1 MKAIINFKLM
11 KLNRIELK
19 LLLLLGLVATFTN
32 AQELTLKQAYD
43 VMLSNNGE
51 AKASG
56 FEVKAME
63 EEHKATKGLRL
74 PTVGV
79 SGTYFHLD
87 EDIAVDLNSQRN
99 MIGGLLSISD
109 PAAVLG
115 DWNLTLQEKNL
126 GFATADVAMPIFAGG
141 KINAA
146 NKASEIKLDL
156 SEIHHKIKEDE
167 LTINLINYFFKLKLA
182 KEAVQLRQEVYDV
195 ILLHNNQATKF
206 FENGMIPEV
215 ETLNAKVALS
225 NANRELLAAKKDV
238 ALATT
243 VIQNLIGINTIES
256 FSSKFNEPTIVKP
269 LKEFQD
275 EMITENMLLKTIE
288 KNHELAEVGV
298 KAEKSDYFP
307 KVGVFG
313 KYVLWSDNIPLVDD
327 TKWFVGVGVDWELF
341 NGFQREHKIKASK
354 YKIAQVEEIDK
365 QARLNVT
372 TYTEKLYS
380 TMQKELEQYE
390 SLNADEILA
399 EKLKFMRTR
408 AFEEGTGTSLE
419 VVDANLKLS
428 EIQLHKIKALYMY
441 NITYG
446 ELMVLTGK
454 TASFLNQ
461 N

>member
-1 MKAIINFKLM
+1 MKTIINFSSIKLTN
-11 KLNRIELK
+11 KPIK
-19 LLLLLGLVATFTN
+19 LLLLLGFITTVTN
-32 AQELTLKQAYD
+32 AQDLTLKEAYNL
-43 VMLSNNGE
+43 MLSNNGE
-51 AKASG
+51 AKASS
-56 FEVKAME
+56 FELKAME

-79 SGTYFHLD
+79 SGTYLHLD
-87 EDIAVDLNSQRN
+87 EDIAVDLNAQRN
-99 MIGGLLSISD
+99 MVGGLLSIPN

-115 DWNLTLQEKNL
+115 DWNFTLQEKNL
-126 GFATADVAMPIFAGG
+126 GFATADFSMPIFAGG

-146 NKASEIKLDL
+146 SKASEIKLEL
-156 SEIHHKIKEDE
+156 TETKHQIKENE

-182 KEAVQLRQEVYDV
+182 KEAVQLRQEVYNV

-206 FENGMIPEV
+206 FENGLIPEV

-225 NANRELLAAKKDV
+225 NAKRELLAAKKDE
-238 ALATT
+238 ALAITA
-243 VIQNLIGINTIES
+243 VQNLIGLNSIEGIATT
-256 FSSKFNEPTIVKP
+256 FKEPTIVKP

-275 EMITENMLLKTIE
+275 DMLTENNQLKTIE

-298 KAEKSDYFP
+298 KVENSDYFP
-307 KVGVFG
+307 KVGVMG
-313 KYVLWSDNIPLVDD
+313 KYVLWKDNLPLVD
-327 TKWFVGVGVDWELF
+327 TKWFVGVGVEWELF

-354 YKIAQVEEIDK
+354 YKIEQVEEFDK
-365 QARLNVT
+365 QARLNLT
-372 TYTEKLYS
+372 TYTEKLYN

-390 SLNADEILA
+390 SLNADEALA
-399 EKLKFMRTR
+399 KKLKFMRTR

-419 VVDANLKLS
+419 VVDATLKLS
-428 EIQLHKIKALYMY
+428 EIQLHKIKALFEY
-441 NITYG
+441 NVAYG

>member
-1 MKAIINFKLM
+1 MKPITNFKSM
-11 KLNRIELK
+11 KLSKIKLK
-19 LLLLLGLVATFTN
+19 LLFLLVLITTFTN

-43 VMLSNNGE
+43 VMLSKNGE
-51 AKASG
+51 AKASN

-74 PTVGV
+74 PTVSL
-79 SGTYFHLD
+79 SGTYLHLD
-87 EDIAVDLNSQRN
+87 EDIAVDLNNQRN
-99 MIGGLLSISD
+99 MIGGLLSIPD
-109 PAAVLG
+109 PASVLG

-126 GFATADVAMPIFAGG
+126 GFATANVSMPIFAGG

-156 SEIHHKIKEDE
+156 SEIHHKVKEDE

-182 KEAVQLRQEVYDV
+182 KEAVQLRKEVYDV

-206 FENGMIPEV
+206 FENGLIPEV

-238 ALATT
+238 DLATT
-243 VIQNLIGINTIES
+243 AVQNLIGINTIEG

-275 EMITENMLLKTIE
+275 DMLNENQQLKTIE

-298 KAEKSDYFP
+298 KVENSDYFP
-307 KVGVFG
+307 KVGVMG
-313 KYVLWSDNIPLVDD
+313 KYVLWKDNLPLVD
-327 TKWFVGVGVDWELF
+327 TKWFVGVGVEWELF
-341 NGFQREHKIKASK
+341 NGFQREHKINASK
-354 YKIAQVEEIDK
+354 YKIQQVEEFDK
-365 QARLNVT
+365 QARLNLT
-372 TYTEKLYS
+372 TYTEKLYN

-390 SLNADEILA
+390 SLNADELFA
-399 EKLKFMRTR
+399 KKLKFMRTR

-419 VVDANLKLS
+419 VVDATLKLS
-428 EIQLHKIKALYMY
+428 EIQLHKIKALYEY
-441 NITYG
+441 NVAYG

>member
-1 MKAIINFKLM
+1 MKAIINLKLM
-11 KLNRIELK
+11 KLSRIELK

-32 AQELTLKQAYD
+32 AQELTLKQAYHE
-43 VMLSNNGE
+43 MLSKNGE
-51 AKASG
+51 AKASS

-74 PTVGV
+74 PKVGI
-79 SGTYFHLD
+79 SGTYLHLD
-87 EDIAVDLNSQRN
+87 EDIAVDLNNQRN
-99 MIGGLLSISD
+99 MIGGLLSIPN

-126 GFATADVAMPIFAGG
+126 GFATADVSMPIFAGG

-182 KEAVQLRQEVYDV
+182 KEAVQLRQDVYDV
-195 ILLHNNQATKF
+195 ILLHNTQATKF
-206 FENGMIPEV
+206 FENGLIPEV

-238 ALATT
+238 SLATT
-243 VIQNLIGINTIES
+243 AVQNLIGITAIEG
-256 FSSKFNEPTIVKP
+256 FSSKFNKPTIIKP

-275 EMITENMLLKTIE
+275 EMIIENKQLKTIE

-298 KAEKSDYFP
+298 KVENSDYFP

-313 KYVLWSDNIPLVDD
+313 KYVLWKDNLPLVD
-327 TKWFVGVGVDWELF
+327 TKWFVGVGVEWELF

-365 QARLNVT
+365 QARLNLT
-372 TYTEKLYS
+372 TYTEKLYN
-380 TMQKELEQYE
+380 TMEKELEQYE
-390 SLNADEILA
+390 SLNADEIFA

-419 VVDANLKLS
+419 VVDATLKLS
-428 EIQLHKIKALYMY
+428 EIQLHKIKALYEY
-441 NITYG
+441 TITYG

-454 TASFLNQ
+454 TATFLNQ

>member
-1 MKAIINFKLM
+1 MKPITNFKSM
-11 KLNRIELK
+11 KLSKIKLK
-19 LLLLLGLVATFTN
+19 LLFLLVLITTFTN

-43 VMLSNNGE
+43 VMLSKNGE
-51 AKASG
+51 AKASN

-74 PTVGV
+74 PTVSL
-79 SGTYFHLD
+79 SGTYLHLD
-87 EDIAVDLNSQRN
+87 EDIAVDLNNQRN
-99 MIGGLLSISD
+99 MIGGLLSIPD

-182 KEAVQLRQEVYDV
+182 KEAVKLRQEVYDV
-195 ILLHNNQATKF
+195 ILLHNNQANKF
-206 FENGMIPEV
+206 FENGLIAEV

-238 ALATT
+238 DLATT
-243 VIQNLIGINTIES
+243 AVQNLIGITTIEG

-275 EMITENMLLKTIE
+275 DMLNENQQLKTIE

-298 KAEKSDYFP
+298 KFENSDYFP
-307 KVGVFG
+307 KVGVMG
-313 KYVLWSDNIPLVDD
+313 KYVLWKDNLPLVD
-327 TKWFVGVGVDWELF
+327 TKWFVGVGVEWELF
-341 NGFQREHKIKASK
+341 NGFQREHKINASK
-354 YKIAQVEEIDK
+354 YKIQQVEEFDK
-365 QARLNVT
+365 QARLNLT
-372 TYTEKLYS
+372 TYTEKLYN

-390 SLNADEILA
+390 SLNADEIFA

-419 VVDANLKLS
+419 VVDATLKLS
-428 EIQLHKIKALYMY
+428 EIQLHKIKALFEY
-441 NITYG
+441 NVAYG

-454 TASFLNQ
+454 TATFLNQ

>member
-11 KLNRIELK
+11 KLSRIELK
-19 LLLLLGLVATFTN
+19 LLLLLGLGATFTN

-43 VMLSNNGE
+43 VMLSKNGE
-51 AKASG
+51 AKASS

-63 EEHKATKGLRL
+63 EEHKATKGLRF

-79 SGTYFHLD
+79 SGTYLHLD

-99 MIGGLLSISD
+99 MIGGLLSIPD

-182 KEAVQLRQEVYDV
+182 KEAVKLRQEVYDV
-195 ILLHNNQATKF
+195 ILLHNNQANKF
-206 FENGMIPEV
+206 FENGLIPEV

-243 VIQNLIGINTIES
+243 VVQNLIGINTVED

-275 EMITENMLLKTIE
+275 DMLIENQQLKTIE

-298 KAEKSDYFP
+298 KVENSDYFP

-313 KYVLWSDNIPLVDD
+313 KYVLWTDNLPLVD

-365 QARLNVT
+365 QARLNLT

-390 SLNADEILA
+390 SLNADQIFA

-419 VVDANLKLS
+419 VVDATLKLS
-428 EIQLHKIKALYMY
+428 EIQLHKIKALYEY
-441 NITYG
+441 TITYG

>member
-1 MKAIINFKLM
+1 MKAIINFKLI
-11 KLNRIELK
+11 KLSRIESK
-19 LLLLLGLVATFTN
+19 LLFFFVLVATFSN
-32 AQELTLKQAYD
+32 AQELTLKKAYD
-43 VMLSNNGE
+43 IMLSKNGE
-51 AKASG
+51 VKASS

-79 SGTYFHLD
+79 SGTYLHLD
-87 EDIAVDLNSQRN
+87 EDIAIDLNTQRN
-99 MIGGLLSISD
+99 MIGGLLNISD

-115 DWNLTLQEKNL
+115 NWNLTLQEKNL
-126 GFATADVAMPIFAGG
+126 GFATADISMPIFAGG
-141 KINAA
+141 KINDA

-156 SEIHHKIKEDE
+156 SEIHHKIKQDE

-182 KEAVQLRQEVYDV
+182 KEAAQLLQEVYDV

-206 FENGMIPEV
+206 FENGIIPEV

-225 NANRELLAAKKDV
+225 NANRELLSAKKDV
-238 ALATT
+238 DLTTTAL
-243 VIQNLIGINTIES
+243 QNLIGINS
-256 FSSKFNEPTIVKP
+256 FNISSSKFNKPTIVKP
-269 LKEFQD
+269 LKEFQND
-275 EMITENMLLKTIE
+275 MLTENQQLKTIE

-298 KAEKSDYFP
+298 KVENSDYFP

-313 KYVLWSDNIPLVDD
+313 KYVLWKDNLPLVD
-327 TKWFVGVGVDWELF
+327 TKWFVGVGVDWDLF

-354 YKIAQVEEIDK
+354 YKIAKVEEIDK
-365 QARLNVT
+365 QVRLNLT
-372 TYTEKLYS
+372 TYTEKLYN
-380 TMQKELEQYE
+380 TMQKELEQYK
-390 SLNADEILA
+390 SLDANEVFA

-419 VVDANLKLS
+419 VMDATLKLS
-428 EIQLHKIKALYMY
+428 EIQLHKIKALYEY
-441 NITYG
+441 TITYG

>member
-1 MKAIINFKLM
+1 M
-11 KLNRIELK
+11 KLSRIELK

-43 VMLSNNGE
+43 VMLSKNGE
-51 AKASG
+51 AKASS

-63 EEHKATKGLRL
+63 EEQKATKGLRL
-74 PTVGV
+74 PKVGV
-79 SGTYFHLD
+79 SGTYLHLD
-87 EDIAVDLNSQRN
+87 EDIAVDLNNQRN
-99 MIGGLLSISD
+99 MIGGLLSIPN

-126 GFATADVAMPIFAGG
+126 GFATADVSMPIFAGG

-156 SEIHHKIKEDE
+156 SEIHHQIKEDE
-167 LTINLINYFFKLKLA
+167 LTINLITYFFKLKLA
-182 KEAVQLRQEVYDV
+182 KEAVQLRQVVYDV
-195 ILLHNNQATKF
+195 ILLHNTQATKF
-206 FENGMIPEV
+206 FENGLIPEV

-238 ALATT
+238 SLATT
-243 VIQNLIGINTIES
+243 AVQNLIGLTAIEG
-256 FSSKFNEPTIVKP
+256 FSNKFNEPTIVKP
-269 LKEFQD
+269 LKEFQND
-275 EMITENMLLKTIE
+275 MLTENQQLKTIE

-298 KAEKSDYFP
+298 KVENSDYFP

-313 KYVLWSDNIPLVDD
+313 KYVLWKDNLPLVD
-327 TKWFVGVGVDWELF
+327 TKWFVGVGVEWELF

-365 QARLNVT
+365 QARLNLT
-372 TYTEKLYS
+372 TYTEKLYN
-380 TMQKELEQYE
+380 TMEKELEQYE
-390 SLNADEILA
+390 SLNADEIFA

-419 VVDANLKLS
+419 VVDATLKLS
-428 EIQLHKIKALYMY
+428 EIQLHKIKALYEY
-441 NITYG
+441 TIAYG

-454 TASFLNQ
+454 TTTFLNQ